1 MKRALAVA
9 REAIRQ
15 ERAAP
20 PKPRRTRDE
29 LAFLPAVLEVTET
42 PPSPTARWLA
52 ASLCVFMTIA
62 LAWAWFGHVDMVASA
77 EGRTVPSGR
86 SKLVQP
92 PEAGVVRAIHVRDGQ
107 IVRQGEPLIELDPTT
122 SEAEAA
128 RLRHERDVAQLAVL
142 RLRALLAL
150 ADGAAADPGQL
161 FSPGATQDRGLA
173 AAQLAL
179 LRSEWAEH
187 LARRASIAEELTRRA
202 AEQATVEA
210 AVRRLDEVIPL
221 IRART
226 DARGEL
232 ARAGVGSRLVYLEA
246 RQQLAEAEHERVIQ
260 QRRIAELDAAVS
272 ALRVQRVALDAEFAR
287 TRRAELA
294 EAERQLASLTQELLK
309 AEQRQ
314 AWQSLTAPI
323 DGQVQQLAVH
333 TVGGVVQA
341 GQQLLVVVP
350 QDDGLEVE
358 AAVLNRDI
366 GFVRPGQAVQIKL
379 ETFMFT
385 RYGLVPGEV
394 ISVSRDAIQ
403 DERRGLLF
411 AARIRLL
418 RSSIQVDGRETPL
431 APGMNVT
438 AEIRTGDRRVLDY
451 LLSPIMRYRQE
462 SLRER

>member
-1 MKRALAVA
+1 MRRALAIA
-9 REAIRQ
+9 RASLRQ
-15 ERAAP
+15 ERAAA
-20 PKPRRTRDE
+20 PKPHRTRDE

-42 PPSPTARWLA
+42 PASPTARWLA
-52 ASLCVFMTIA
+52 AALCVFMIIA
-62 LAWAWFGHVDMVASA
+62 LAWAWFGHVDMVATA
-77 EGRTVPSGR
+77 EGRILPSGR

-107 IVRQGEPLIELDPTT
+107 IVRQGQPLIELDPTT

-128 RLRHERDVAQLAVL
+128 RLRHERDVAQLAAL
-142 RLRALLAL
+142 RLQALLAL
-150 ADGAAADPGQL
+150 ADGEPEARFEARGSQNPGL
-161 FSPGATQDRGLA
+161 V
-173 AAQLAL
+173 AAQQAL
-179 LRSEWAEH
+179 LRSEWAEL
-187 LARRASIAEELTRRA
+187 LARRGSIAEELTRRA

-210 AVRRLDEVIPL
+210 SVRRLDEVIPL
-221 IRART
+221 VRART
-226 DARGEL
+226 EARGEL
-232 ARAGVGSRLVYLEA
+232 ARAGVGSRLIYLEA
-246 RQQLAEAEHERVIQ
+246 QQQLAEARHERVIQ
-260 QRRIAELDAAVS
+260 QRRMAELDAAIG
-272 ALRVQRVALDAEFAR
+272 ALRAQRIALDAEFTR

-294 EAERQLASLTQELLK
+294 EAERQLASLTQEVLK

-394 ISVSRDAIQ
+394 ISVSGDAIQ
-403 DERRGLLF
+403 EERRGLVF

-418 RSSIQVDGRETPL
+418 RSAIQVDGRETPL
-431 APGMNVT
+431 TPGMNVT
-438 AEIRTGDRRVLDY
+438 VEIRIGDRRVLDY
-451 LLSPIMRYRQE
+451 LLSPIVRYRQE
-462 SLRER
+462 ALRER